1 MAEMKTD
8 ASALSAEAAN
18 FDRIAS
24 ELTTVING
32 VEHTG
37 GELAGHWKGSAGSAA
52 QQALGR
58 FHEAGQAQIKA
69 LADIHEKIS
78 QAGIQYSRT
87 SDEQTSA
94 LQSQASNMG
103 F

>member
-8 ASALSAEAAN
+8 AAALSAEAAN

-24 ELTTVING
+24 ELTTVISG

-37 GELAGHWKGSAGSAA
+37 GELAGHWTGAAGSAA
-52 QQALGR
+52 QQALAR

-69 LADIHEKIS
+69 LNDIHDKIH
-78 QAGIQYSRT
+78 QAGIQYTRANE
-87 SDEQTSA
+87 EQASA
-94 LQSQASNMG
+94 LNSTAGNMG

>member
-1 MAEMKTD
+1 MKTD

-18 FDRIAS
+18 FDRIAT

-37 GELAGHWKGSAGSAA
+37 GELAGHWTGQAGTAA
-52 QQALGR
+52 QQALAR

-69 LADIHEKIS
+69 LADVHEKIS
-78 QAGIQYSRT
+78 QAGVQYSRANE
-87 SDEQTSA
+87 EQASA